1 MSRARREGGQSV
13 ATVRGARG
21 ERRAWSAGF
30 TLVELL
36 VAVAAVALMTV
47 GIAQVFSLTGRTVAS
62 GRRLATLNTYASLLE
77 RQLRADV
84 AGMTR
89 EGFLVIRNELATG
102 GGVGTGVQLS
112 ALDTNPRK
120 RRIDELMFFTR
131 GSVQTAREPLHPT
144 RTARSAAA
152 RVYYGHGMRFTPPAD
167 GSRGSYQTPQVDDA
181 PALGDALV
189 PVALGEKPAVGVSP
203 NQFASDWTL
212 LRHVTVLA
220 KPSQADEGTLSNTSV
235 QPVLGSQGANWVDS
249 PVQVGLQPAA
259 ASIFRSL
266 AGLVQ
271 ASGIAKVRTADA
283 NRRPLFSSG
292 IVDVAATDLAE
303 IRATM
308 MGARV
313 GVGVGAATMYPID
326 TFNQFLGGDQVESW
340 SGVPARQRVQ
350 EWMTDAMPAA
360 SDPKAAPITFLLS
373 GNGVR
378 MRYEDDPPSYRGPTG
393 GWASTE
399 ADYRRADQLML
410 TASNFLPH
418 CTEFIVEWTFGQLDQ
433 QRGGGTG
440 VPATLDRPIWHGL
453 TREVRL
459 NPARAAFDAATD
471 YQVVPYGFD
480 TNKPLMT
487 QTVALNTGGSEARLV
502 FPELIH
508 GQGVLRNST
517 LVNQGPLYSYF
528 GYIDTTY
535 SPTVD
540 PYTGQP
546 DPNALLVDVHPP
558 DASDPN
564 KGPPTYDPG
573 EGDKLKRPDTVP
585 WMWPTQ
591 LRLIIR
597 LADPGEAT
605 VENTYEFT
613 IAVPGGGSGG
623 TGTK

>member
-1 MSRARREGGQSV
+1 MSRTCEHSVGVTGAARAAAR
-13 ATVRGARG
+13 AT
-21 ERRAWSAGF
+21 AGF

-84 AGMTR
+84 SGMTR
-89 EGFLVIRNELATG
+89 EGFLVVRNELATG
-102 GGVGTGVQLS
+102 GGALAGAPGVQLS
-112 ALDTNPRK
+112 PLDTRPRP

-144 RTARSAAA
+144 RIARSTAA
-152 RVYYGHGMRFTPPAD
+152 RVYYGHGVRFAPPTD
-167 GSRGSYQTPQVDDA
+167 GTQTSYQTPQVDDA
-181 PALGDALV
+181 PVLGGTLL
-189 PVALGEKPAVGVSP
+189 PSGLGVKPATGVSP

-220 KPSQADEGTLSNTSV
+220 KPSQSDQGTLGNTSV
-235 QPVLGSQGANWVDS
+235 QPVLGSQPDNWVDS
-249 PVQVGLQPAA
+249 PVQVALQPAA
-259 ASIFRSL
+259 ASIYRTL
-266 AGLVQ
+266 AGLVRPN
-271 ASGIAKVRTADA
+271 SIAKVRIADA
-283 NRRPLFSSG
+283 GRTPLFSSG
-292 IVDVAATDLAE
+292 LIDVAATDLAE

-308 MGARV
+308 LGARV
-313 GVGVGAATMYPID
+313 GLVTQYPID
-326 TFNQFLGGDQVESW
+326 VFNQFYFYERNPSRPEPW
-340 SGVPARQRVQ
+340 SGVTARQRMQ

-360 SDPKAAPITFLLS
+360 SDPLAPPIAFLLPGS
-373 GNGVR
+373 GAR
-378 MRYEDDPPSYRGPTG
+378 MRSEDDAPNYRGPTG
-393 GWASTE
+393 GWASAE

-410 TASNFLPH
+410 MASNFLPH

-433 QRGGGTG
+433 QRGGGGGTG

-459 NPARAAFDAATD
+459 NPARPAFDAATD
-471 YQVVPYGFD
+471 YQVLPYGFD

-487 QTVALNTGGSEARLV
+487 QTVSLNTGGSEARLV

-508 GQGVLRNST
+508 GQGAVSSNT
-517 LVNQGPLYSYF
+517 VVNQGPLYSYF
-528 GYIDTTY
+528 GYVDPIY
-535 SPTVD
+535 SPVID
-540 PYTGQP
+540 PATGQP

-558 DASDPN
+558 DPN
-564 KGPPTYDPG
+564 VPGSVATYDPS

-597 LADPGEAT
+597 LADPSEPT

-613 IAVPGGGSGG
+613 VAVPGGGSGG
-623 TGTK
+623 SGTK